1 MRRFKAG
8 DTARS
13 QSGTAASK
21 NSKHTRRVVTLVHFA
36 VFLLSMTISCEDYD
50 ERFDD
55 LNSSIEQLAAENAA
69 LEAQIAALQGAS
81 ASGAQA
87 TAAKLAEFQDAVT
100 AIIASLSNLAGAN
113 AAAEAAIADILDALS
128 DLADLVASNSATNE
142 ELAEAIALIEAMLDD
157 LNTNVLHHSGGGSTD
172 DDGSTSDDHHSG
184 GGSTDDGGSDS
195 DDHHSG
201 GGSTDDGGSTSDDH
215 HSGGG
220 SSDDGGST
228 SDDHH
233 SGGGS
238 TDDGGS
244 TSTATDNGDS
254 NLDLYVTVPAG
265 TTSVRIV
272 GPWWNGW
279 DPNAGPVGTDM
290 GDGTFKFTFDPAP
303 TANMEYKYLVD
314 GTQEDITTDAAAGD
328 CTERIDAGMMITDYA
343 NYGNRIWLVGSGDQ
357 AETAGG
363 CSIDTVD

>member
-1 MRRFKAG
+1 MK
-8 DTARS
+8 
-13 QSGTAASK
+13 K
-21 NSKHTRRVVTLVHFA
+21 IIFA
-36 VFLLSMTISCEDYD
+36 VFLLSIIISCEDYD

-142 ELAEAIALIEAMLDD
+142 ELAEAVALIEAMLDD

-220 SSDDGGST
+220 STDDGGST

-244 TSTATDNGDS
+244 TSTATDNGDGA
-254 NLDLYVTVPAG
+254 LDLIVTVPAG
-265 TTSVRIV
+265 TTALRLS
-272 GPWWNGW
+272 GPWWGW
-279 DPNAGPVGTDM
+279 DPSGGPVGVDN
-290 GDGTFKFTFDPAP
+290 GDGTFTFTLDPAP
-303 TANMEYKYLVD
+303 TANMEYLYTVD
-314 GTQEDITTDAAAGD
+314 GVNYESLIDNAAGGE
-328 CTERIDAGMMITDYA
+328 CTSRVDGGLINTDYA
-343 NYGNRIWLVGSGDQ
+343 NYANRIWIVGSGDQ
-357 AETAGG
+357 AETYDS

>member
-1 MRRFKAG
+1 MK
-8 DTARS
+8 
-13 QSGTAASK
+13 K
-21 NSKHTRRVVTLVHFA
+21 IIFA
-36 VFLLSMTISCEDYD
+36 VFLLSITISCEDYD

-157 LNTNVLHHSGGGSTD
+157 LNANVLHHSGGGSTD
-172 DDGSTSDDHHSG
+172 DGGSTSDDHHSG

-220 SSDDGGST
+220 STDDGGST

-238 TDDGGS
+238 TDDGAS
-244 TSTATDNGDS
+244 ETAVTDNGDDV
-254 NLDLYVTVPAG
+254 LDLIVTAPSG
-265 TTSVRIV
+265 TTSLRLT
-272 GPWWNGW
+272 GPWWGW
-279 DPNAGPVGTDM
+279 DPNGGPVGTDN
-290 GDGTFKFTFDPAP
+290 GDGTFTISIPNM
-303 TANMEYKYLVD
+303 TANMEYLYVAD
-314 GTQEDITTDAAAGD
+314 GVQEVIYDNAGNGE
-328 CTERIDAGMMITDYA
+328 CTERVDAGLINTDYYS
-343 NYGNRIWLVGSGDQ
+343 YGNRIWILGSGDQ
-357 AETAGG
+357 AETYDS

>member
-1 MRRFKAG
+1 MK
-8 DTARS
+8 
-13 QSGTAASK
+13 K
-21 NSKHTRRVVTLVHFA
+21 IIFA
-36 VFLLSMTISCEDYD
+36 VFLLSITISCEDYD

-128 DLADLVASNSATNE
+128 NLADLVASNSATNE

-172 DDGSTSDDHHSG
+172 D
-184 GGSTDDGGSDS
+184 GGSDS

-220 SSDDGGST
+220 S
-228 SDDHH
+228 
-233 SGGGS
+233 

-244 TSTATDNGDS
+244 TATATDNGDS

-265 TTSVRIV
+265 TASVRIV

-303 TANMEYKYLVD
+303 TADMEYKYLVD

-357 AETAGG
+357 AETAGE

>member
-1 MRRFKAG
+1 MK
-8 DTARS
+8 
-13 QSGTAASK
+13 K
-21 NSKHTRRVVTLVHFA
+21 IIFA
-36 VFLLSMTISCEDYD
+36 VFLLSITISCEDYD

-128 DLADLVASNSATNE
+128 NLADLVASNSATNE

-172 DDGSTSDDHHSG
+172 D
-184 GGSTDDGGSDS
+184 GGSTA
-195 DDHHSG
+195 
-201 GGSTDDGGSTSDDH
+201 
-215 HSGGG
+215 
-220 SSDDGGST
+220 
-228 SDDHH
+228 
-233 SGGGS
+233 
-238 TDDGGS
+238 
-244 TSTATDNGDS
+244 TATDNGDS

-265 TTSVRIV
+265 TASVRIV

-303 TANMEYKYLVD
+303 TADMEYKYLVD

-357 AETAGG
+357 AETAGE